1 MDGVALGTLLGL
13 SLTVFIVPILWFR
26 GHDNFGSS
34 RYLALF
40 VLAFRTRAVLLLRP
54 GAIAVLLYQIP
65 DESAVCIFRRRLL
78 AFSAGGNQLSVLSP
92 CLCPIPRS
100 QALYSGIVFQQHHD
114 ISDGGLGQN
123 RSARPVA
130 AIE

>member
-40 VLAFRTRAVLLLRP
+40 VLVIGISLLQTLLLHSGMTQKFP
-54 GAIAVLLYQIP
+54 WL
-65 DESAVCIFRRRLL
+65 S
-78 AFSAGGNQLSVLSP
+78 GGPSP
-92 CLCPIPRS
+92 V
-100 QALYSGIVFQQHHD
+100 GT
-114 ISDGGLGQN
+114 
-123 RSARPVA
+123 
-130 AIE
+130 